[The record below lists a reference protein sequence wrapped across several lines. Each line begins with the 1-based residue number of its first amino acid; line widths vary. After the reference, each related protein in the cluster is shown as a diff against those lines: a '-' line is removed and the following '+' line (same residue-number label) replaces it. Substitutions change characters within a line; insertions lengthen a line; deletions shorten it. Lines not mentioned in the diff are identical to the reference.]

1 MKLKTKN
8 NLLIYVIPTLAA
20 LLVRVVL
27 LINWWDSPVRWYC
40 NISGLDMQTILQTG
54 EWFYKG
60 ETTFALYKAI
70 LTAILFLNKGVPCPE
85 AVVIIQLIGGTLIAP
100 LVAWC
105 TLRLWGKTYW
115 ALASGLLAALYAPA
129 MMYQV
134 LVLKESILLFF
145 ALLSLTAVLWTH
157 KHHFS
162 SKALWIC
169 GIFLGSACICRMN
182 ALPFCGLAL
191 LWIIAC
197 LFKKFNGFKKTVLF
211 RTSFLALG
219 IFTVFVPISILN
231 DCLTKETYFLP
242 VQMPSIEYISKLGS
256 IVKPTSMNVSLT
268 TPKTASPKAINGFML
283 NMARKVPAIFS
294 ASEIPNNVNYYFL
307 KHKLFPLQYLIGPF
321 LLIPLAVTA
330 LILLIF
336 NRGILRKESI
346 LFVFIFSYMLP
357 MCYFVPLARYRLV
370 LLPVFCMLAP
380 YPVFAT
386 WKAWRSKKLL
396 WVLLPIVLWA
406 IILYINLPLNS
417 FLRAT
422 DFVAY
427 GKGMLFKTRKST
439 SALPYFY
446 EAYQKTKTEET
457 IVNFADALIKNRSSK
472 DAIMILLPA
481 FRKYPDNPAYRY
493 YLGIASL
500 QTGRAEQAEQ
510 LFSKINPDVMGNLK
524 IQYYYYFGESK
535 RVQKKYEA
543 AAKLYRKALKIN
555 PNKRQIILLK
565 KSLKA
570 CNGK

>member
-8 NLLIYVIPTLAA
+8 NLLIYAIPTLAA

-54 EWFYKG
+54 EWFYNG
-60 ETTFALYKAI
+60 VTTFALYKAI
-70 LTAILFLNKGVPCPE
+70 LTAILFLNKGAPCPE
-85 AVVIIQLIGGTLIAP
+85 AVVIIQLIGGILIAP

-129 MMYQV
+129 IMYQV
-134 LVLKESILLFF
+134 VVLKESILLFF
-145 ALLSLTAVLWTH
+145 ALLSLSAVLWAH
-157 KHHFS
+157 KRHFS
-162 SKALWIC
+162 PKSLWIC
-169 GIFLGSACICRMN
+169 GMFLALACICRMN
-182 ALPFCGLAL
+182 ALPFCGLAS
-191 LWIIAC
+191 LWIIVC
-197 LFKKFNGFKKTVLF
+197 LFKRLKGVKKAILF

-219 IFTVFVPISILN
+219 ILTVFVPISIIN
-231 DCLTKETYFLP
+231 ARLTEGNSFLP

-256 IVKPTSMNVSLT
+256 IVNPTSMNVSPS
-268 TPKTASPKAINGFML
+268 TPKTTSTKAINGFML
-283 NMARKVPAIFS
+283 NMTRKIPSIFS

-346 LFVFIFSYMLP
+346 LFVFILSYMLP

-370 LLPVFCMLAP
+370 LIPVFCMLAP
-380 YPVFAT
+380 YPVFTT

-396 WVLLPIVLWA
+396 WVLLPVVLWA

-422 DFVAY
+422 DFVSY
-427 GKGMLFKTRKST
+427 GKGINFKTGKST
-439 SALPYFY
+439 SALPYFH
-446 EAYQKTKTEET
+446 EAYQKKKTEET
-457 IVNFADALIKNRSSK
+457 IVNFADALIKNRRSK
-472 DAIMILLPA
+472 DAVMILLPA
-481 FRKYPDNPAYRY
+481 FKKSPNNPAYRY
-493 YLGIASL
+493 YLGIALL
-500 QTGRAEQAEQ
+500 QTGRPGQAES

-524 IQYYYYFGESK
+524 IQYYYYFGESL
-535 RVQKKYEA
+535 RVQKKHEV
-543 AAKLYRKALKIN
+543 AAKLYREALKIN
-555 PNKRQIILLK
+555 PNKQQIILLE
-565 KSLKA
+565 KSLRA

>member
-1 MKLKTKN
+1 MKLKTKK
-8 NLLIYVIPTLAA
+8 NLLIYAIPALAA
-20 LLVRVVL
+20 LLVRVLL

-40 NISGLDMQTILQTG
+40 NISGLDMQTILQTA
-54 EWFYKG
+54 EWLYNG

-70 LTAILFLNKGVPCPE
+70 LTAILFLNKGATCPE
-85 AVVIIQLIGGTLIAP
+85 AVVIIQLISGIFIAP

-134 LVLKESILLFF
+134 LILKESILLFF
-145 ALLSLTAVLWTH
+145 ALLSLTAVLWAH

-169 GIFLGSACICRMN
+169 GIFLALACICRMN
-182 ALPFCGLAL
+182 ALPFCGLAS

-197 LFKKFNGFKKTVLF
+197 LFKKLKGVKKTILF

-219 IFTVFVPISILN
+219 ILTVFVPISIIN
-231 DCLTKETYFLP
+231 ACLTEGSSFLP

-256 IVKPTSMNVSLT
+256 IVNPTSMNVSLT
-268 TPKTASPKAINGFML
+268 TPKTTSPKATNGFMF
-283 NMARKVPAIFS
+283 NMARKVPSIFS

-307 KHKLFPLQYLIGPF
+307 KDKLFPLQYLIGPF

-370 LLPVFCMLAP
+370 LIPVFCMLAP
-380 YPVFAT
+380 YPVFT
-386 WKAWRSKKLL
+386 VWKAWHNKKLL
-396 WVLLPIVLWA
+396 WVLLPIMLWA

-422 DFVAY
+422 DFVSY
-427 GKGMLFKTRKST
+427 GKGIQFKTGKST

-457 IVNFADALIKNRSSK
+457 IVNFAWFLIKNRSPK
-472 DAIMILLPA
+472 DAVAVLLPA
-481 FRKYPDNPAYRY
+481 FKKSPNNLAYRY
-493 YLGIASL
+493 YLGIAYFFTG
-500 QTGRAEQAEQ
+500 QTEKAEQ
-510 LFSKINPDVMGNLK
+510 LFSKINPDDMEGLK
-524 IQYYYYFGESK
+524 AKYYYF
-535 RVQKKYEA
+535 YENSLRAQNKHKA
-543 AAKLYRKALKIN
+543 ADKLHQRALKD
-555 PNKRQIILLK
+555 R
-565 KSLKA
+565 
-570 CNGK
+570 NGK